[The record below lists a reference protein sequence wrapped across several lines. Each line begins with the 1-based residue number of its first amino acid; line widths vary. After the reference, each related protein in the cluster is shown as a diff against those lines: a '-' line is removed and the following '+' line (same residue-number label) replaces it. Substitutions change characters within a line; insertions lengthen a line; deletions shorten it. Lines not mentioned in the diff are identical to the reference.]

1 MARYI
6 DADKMIYE
14 IRHNLWDWSCVD
26 DIRTSLVLKQTIT
39 DIENQPSEDV
49 APVIH
54 AHWTITYESTAGVTD
69 AKCSNC
75 GYESLAYEND
85 VHTDER
91 CNYCPCCGAKMDEA
105 EIIGKRLID
114 GLINGMGNNVKSVG
128 QQFCNGEE

>member
-54 AHWTITYESTAGVTD
+54 AHWIEVSQVRNE
-69 AKCSNC
+69 CSNC
-75 GYESLAYEND
+75 HNIHVGIYSKTL
-85 VHTDER
+85 
-91 CNYCPCCGAKMDEA
+91 YCPHCGAKMDE
-105 EIIGKRLID
+105 R
-114 GLINGMGNNVKSVG
+114 
-128 QQFCNGEE
+128 